1 MRARLQIYK
10 TLRLDVKKVAILRCY
25 SDQRDTRSV
34 LLKPRMRHLTSIS
47 RFCEL
52 LKVSLSGV
60 DILLYY
66 FRTPMHPGSTVVEQR

>member
-10 TLRLDVKKVAILRCY
+10 TIRFDVKKVAILRCY
-25 SDQRDTRSV
+25 SDQCDTGSV
-34 LLKPRMRHLTSIS
+34 LLKPRVRHLTSIS
-47 RFCEL
+47 RFGEL

-66 FRTPMHPGSTVVEQR
+66 FRTPRSPGSTVVEQS